1 MKVIIA
7 KDYEEMS
14 KKAFE
19 VMREVVKGNPRA
31 VLGLATGSTP
41 IGLYKN
47 MIEDHKRNGTSYR
60 EIRTV
65 NLDEYAGLDYSSDQ
79 S

>member
-41 IGLYKN
+41 IGLYK
-47 MIEDHKRNGTSYR
+47 I
-60 EIRTV
+60 
-65 NLDEYAGLDYSSDQ
+65 
-79 S
+79 

>member
-7 KDYEEMS
+7 KDYDEMS

-19 VMREVVKGNPRA
+19 VMAAVVKENPEA

-47 MIEDHKRNGTSYR
+47 MIEDHEKNGTQ
-60 EIRTV
+60 
-65 NLDEYAGLDYSSDQ
+65 L
-79 S
+79 